1 MVLEIPVKRHVWEF
15 FTSELMYGPKPIE
28 VKRYTPFFGNLCWG
42 YFSKYPLRRW
52 DMTKIEATD
61 ISPYVIVLD
70 VQMNVAFEVLDK
82 ELMVQVGCF
91 LEDFYNFSIIMY
103 ARGRN
108 TIYNNTTGAVERFME
123 QHNVQSNDVLN
134 LDSTR
139 RMAQRFET
147 KFLYKKKKLANE
159 LQTLSE

>member
-1 MVLEIPVKRHVWEF
+1 MA
-15 FTSELMYGPKPIE
+15 
-28 VKRYTPFFGNLCWG
+28 
-42 YFSKYPLRRW
+42 
-52 DMTKIEATD
+52 KIESKD
-61 ISPYVIVLD
+61 ISPHVIVLD

-82 ELMVQVGCF
+82 ELLVQVGNF

-108 TIYNNTTGAVERFME
+108 TLHHNTSGAVERFME
-123 QHNVQSNDVLN
+123 QHNVRANDVLN

-147 KFLYKKKKLANE
+147 KFCIKRKKR
-159 LQTLSE
+159 